1 VKEICSGENWEEI
14 ENWTESLNH
23 YNERMT
29 TFASRLNGSKRITHH
44 NNHYSRHYD
53 HDRESHHNCSRPG
66 IFLEQVQKIYGT
78 ATVGLDLTTLG
89 NHSHR
94 TPVTSS
100 GNAEK

>member
-14 ENWTESLNH
+14 ENWTESLDH

-29 TFASRLNGSKRITHH
+29 RFASRLNGSKRITH
-44 NNHYSRHYD
+44 YSG
-53 HDRESHHNCSRPG
+53 ESHDNCSRSS
-66 IFLEQVQKIYGT
+66 IFLEQIQKIYGT

-100 GNAEK
+100 GNAEKWSNPLTT